1 MATSHADAVV
11 AERDGPFRELGC
23 MVRGHAAIVPE
34 SEENLT
40 ADATNRRRIAH
51 FPRVGVSVVT
61 VATFAALVL
70 GKRTA
75 LRGGRISSR
84 QVR

>member
-1 MATSHADAVV
+1 
-11 AERDGPFRELGC
+11 
-23 MVRGHAAIVPE
+23 MVRSE
-34 SEENLT
+34 SSDAWCGATLRLFRSLRRNLT